1 MWICPEC
8 DAEIEKLCYDVS
20 TNSSEYGTAY
30 LTDEKKESRRDIVT
44 DHESEDG
51 GDTEWS
57 DDPNYRCPECDNDI
71 DPVNLIWKN
80 DDEDEDEDDDKPK
93 PEPEPEETLHKII
106 VPKKNIMKTD
116 LPKSTEDSSII
127 CKNKKCLHVFIINTS
142 RGGYYNNTDEGETF
156 DCPRCSTSNT
166 LEEYKELLASG
177 YF

>member
-8 DAEIEKLCYDVS
+8 DAEIEKLSYDVS

-30 LTDEKKESRRDIVT
+30 LDDEKKERRRDIVVE
-44 DHESEDG
+44 HESEDG

-71 DPVNLIWKN
+71 DPEDLIWK
-80 DDEDEDEDDDKPK
+80 DEDEDEEDDDKPK

-116 LPKSTEDSSII
+116 LPKTTEDSII
-127 CKNKKCLHVFIINTS
+127 CKNKKCLHVFIIDTS
-142 RGGYYNNTDEGETF
+142 SSGYNHHNDDDEETF
-156 DCPRCSTSNT
+156 DCPKCSTSNT
-166 LEEYKELLASG
+166 LEEYRALLASG